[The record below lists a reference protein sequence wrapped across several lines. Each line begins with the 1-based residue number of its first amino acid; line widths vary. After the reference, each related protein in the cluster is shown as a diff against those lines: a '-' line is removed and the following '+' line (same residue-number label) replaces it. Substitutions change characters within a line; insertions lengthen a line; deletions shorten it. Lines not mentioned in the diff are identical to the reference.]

1 MSFRAADRMEVDTTV
16 DSRATAMESTIT
28 SETYAERD
36 RLAALLERLDPGQWG
51 SSSLC
56 AGWRV
61 REVVAHM
68 TMPFRTTPLRF
79 VAGLA
84 RARFSFDRYADR
96 AARVDTELL
105 GDAELLAQLRA
116 NIRHPWKPPGGGAV
130 GALSHDLIHGLD
142 ITEPLGLPAP
152 PAERT
157 ALVLRG
163 ATPRSLAYF
172 GVDLRGTRLVA
183 TDADLAIGD
192 GEPVRMPVKDILLVV
207 TGRRPLAEGAAR

>member
-1 MSFRAADRMEVDTTV
+1 MEPD
-16 DSRATAMESTIT
+16 ILG
-28 SETYAERD
+28 ETHAERA
-36 RLAALLERLDPGQWG
+36 RLATLLEQLDPWQWG

-68 TMPFRTTPLRF
+68 TMPFRARPLRLM
-79 VAGLA
+79 AGLA

-96 AARVDTELL
+96 AAHADTTAMS
-105 GDAELLAQLRA
+105 DDDLLAQLRD
-116 NIRHPWKPPGGGAV
+116 NIRHPWKPPGGGAL

-152 PAERT
+152 PTERT

-163 ATPRSLAYF
+163 ATPRSLKYF
-172 GVDLRGTRLVA
+172 GANLHGARLVA
-183 TDADLAIGD
+183 TDADVAIGA
-192 GEPVRMPVKDILLVV
+192 GTPVRMPVKDVLLVV
-207 TGRRPLAEGAAR
+207 TGRRPLPEDVAR